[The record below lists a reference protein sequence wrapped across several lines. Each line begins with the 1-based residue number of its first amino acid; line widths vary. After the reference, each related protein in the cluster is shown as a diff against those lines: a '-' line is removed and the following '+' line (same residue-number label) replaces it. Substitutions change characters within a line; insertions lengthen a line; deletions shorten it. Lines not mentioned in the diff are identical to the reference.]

1 MRSIRL
7 RLAAALLLAVAAVP
21 ASAQIVSLDEG
32 SLTLVRDGARV
43 GREDFS
49 IRSAP
54 GSASGGVVLVAQGN
68 LIAGT
73 RRFVTGLNADTAGFP
88 LRYQTDL
95 RVDGRALE
103 SYSGLTTRDHYASRA
118 NRANGESAREFRL
131 PVGTVLAEDNVLHQL
146 WFVARRGHGAIVPVL
161 VPGRNVVE
169 MVNVELVGTEK
180 LKLEAQEFD
189 ARHFRLTTVPRGTAG
204 TAGTE
209 RDVWLDPAGRLLKIV
224 VPSLKLVAVREET
237 LR

>member
-1 MRSIRL
+1 MRSITL
-7 RLAAALLLAVAAVP
+7 LSAATLLLFAAAPVG
-21 ASAQIVSLDEG
+21 AQIVSLDEG
-32 SLTLVRDGARV
+32 SLTLVRDGERA

-95 RVDGRALE
+95 RIDGRALE
-103 SYSGLTTRDHYASRA
+103 SYSGLTTHDHYASRA
-118 NRANGESAREFRL
+118 NRENGESAREFRL
-131 PVGTVLAEDNVLHQL
+131 PTGTVLAEDNVLHQL

-169 MVNVELVGTEK
+169 MVQVALVGTEK
-180 LKLEAQEFD
+180 LTLEAREFD
-189 ARHFRLTTVPRGTAG
+189 ARHFRLTTALSGIA
-204 TAGTE
+204 
-209 RDVWLDPAGRLLKIV
+209 RDVWLDPAGRLLKVV

>member
-1 MRSIRL
+1 MRSITL
-7 RLAAALLLAVAAVP
+7 VSATLLLAAAARP
-21 ASAQIVSLDEG
+21 AGSQIVSLDEG
-32 SLTLVRDGARV
+32 SLTLVRDGPRL

-54 GSASGGVVLVAQGN
+54 GSSSGGVVLVAQGN

-73 RRFVTGLNADTAGFP
+73 QRFATGLNADTTGFP

-95 RVDGRALE
+95 RVDGRAVE
-103 SYSGLTTRDHYASRA
+103 SYSGLTTRNHYASRA
-118 NRANGESAREFRL
+118 HRENGESAREFRL

-146 WFVARRGHGAIVPVL
+146 WFIARRGHGAVVPVL

-169 MVNVELVGTEK
+169 MVTVELLGTEK
-180 LKLEAQEFD
+180 LTLEAREFD
-189 ARHFRLTTVPRGTAG
+189 ARHFRLTTAPS
-204 TAGTE
+204 GTE
-209 RDVWLDPAGRLLKIV
+209 RDVWLDPAGRLLKVV

>member
-1 MRSIRL
+1 MPSIVRH
-7 RLAAALLLAVAAVP
+7 AATALMLMGAASP
-21 ASAQIVSLDEG
+21 ARAQIVSLDEG
-32 SLTLVRDGARV
+32 SLTLVRDGARM

-54 GSASGGVVLVAQGN
+54 GSGSGGIALVAQGN

-73 RRFVTGLNADTAGFP
+73 RRFISGLNTDTAGFP

-95 RVDGRALE
+95 RVDGRAVE
-103 SYSGLTTRDHYASRA
+103 SFSGLTTRDHFASRA
-118 NRANGESAREFRL
+118 NRENGESAREFRL

-161 VPGRNVVE
+161 VPGRNI
-169 MVNVELVGTEK
+169 VELVRVELLSTEK
-180 LKLEAQEFD
+180 LTLETREFD
-189 ARHFRLTTVPRGTAG
+189 ARHFRLTTAPNGMA
-204 TAGTE
+204 
-209 RDVWLDPAGRLLKIV
+209 RDVWLDPAGRLLKV
-224 VPSLKLVAVREET
+224 LVPSLKLVAVREET

>member
-1 MRSIRL
+1 MRSIIIL
-7 RLAAALLLAVAAVP
+7 SAATLLLAAAAVP

-32 SLTLVRDGARV
+32 SLTLVRDGERV

-73 RRFVTGLNADTAGFP
+73 RRLVTGLNTDTAGFP

-118 NRANGESAREFRL
+118 QRGNGESAREFRL

-169 MVNVELVGTEK
+169 MVKVELLGTEK
-180 LKLEAQEFD
+180 LTLESREFD
-189 ARHFRLTTVPRGTAG
+189 ARHFQLTTGLSGIA
-204 TAGTE
+204 
-209 RDVWLDPAGRLLKIV
+209 RDVWLDPAGRLLKVV
-224 VPSLKLVAVREET
+224 VPSLKLVAVREDT